1 MEKIRQTDSFFYV
14 FNFDGMRSNSDVDRR
29 FLCTLGKALF
39 DNIFIFYWLCW
50 FFIRFTRHCHFPIP
64 YLNSWLTDFVF
75 VPIIVHISSVVGSY
89 LFNNGNPHG
98 YPLYQIWFIAAI
110 VSLVFEW
117 VMPYYTDYNT
127 ADLYDVLAYFTGGL
141 FYFLFHQPRY
151 IKKSSDG
158 TNHLVCSQN

>member
-1 MEKIRQTDSFFYV
+1 M
-14 FNFDGMRSNSDVDRR
+14 
-29 FLCTLGKALF
+29 
-39 DNIFIFYWLCW
+39 
-50 FFIRFTRHCHFPIP
+50 
-64 YLNSWLTDFVF
+64 
-75 VPIIVHISSVVGSY
+75 GSY
-89 LFNNGNPHG
+89 LFNNGNPHS

-127 ADLYDVLAYFTGGL
+127 ADLYDVFAYFTGGL